1 MKRILTLLFVAAL
14 LAGLAGCAAPGASTG
29 GGDTI
34 KIGVQ
39 GPITGDMALEGKG
52 FKSAV
57 QLLADQTN
65 AAGGINGKKVELLI
79 EDDKGDPKEAALVA
93 DRMVSNK
100 VAAVIGAYNSTATEP
115 ISAIYNKNNIL
126 HITPSSTRTTLTDK
140 GYKQF
145 FRTCFLDDRQGLF
158 AARFMKE
165 ILGNKNIAILHDNS
179 TYAQGLAEDTKKY
192 AEQLGLNIAFYD
204 AINPKDQ
211 DFTPVLT
218 KLKGAGAET
227 VYFTGYYAQ
236 AGQLLKQAKDIGL
249 QIQWLGGNS
258 SNNKEVVNIAG
269 VDAAKGMMFTS
280 EPLPQ
285 DLDSPEA
292 KQFIADYKA
301 KYNEDPPTV
310 WTVMAADAFRVIKYA
325 MEQTKSTDTTKL
337 AEYLHTNL
345 KDFPGITGPILGF
358 DAKGDRLGSIHKAYV
373 ITDTGD
379 IQLYP
384 KQPAAQ

>member
-1 MKRILTLLFVAAL
+1 MSKRYILPLLLIVILLLPAACAPTG
-14 LAGLAGCAAPGASTG
+14 AGS
-29 GGDTI
+29 TI
-34 KIGVQ
+34 KIGLEA
-39 GPITGDMALEGKG
+39 PLTGDYAYEGQG
-52 FKSAV
+52 FQRSV
-57 QLLADQTN
+57 QLLVDQTN
-65 AAGGINGKKVELLI
+65 AAGGINGQKVELI
-79 EDDKGDPKEAALVA
+79 VDDDKGDPKEAALVA
-93 DRMVSNK
+93 DRMVSRK
-100 VAAVIGAYNSTATEP
+100 VVAVIGGYNSSATEP
-115 ISAIYNKNNIL
+115 ASTIYNKANIL
-126 HITPSSTRTTLTDK
+126 HVTPSSTALRLTQK
-140 GYKQF
+140 GYTQF
-145 FRTCFLDDRQGLF
+145 FRVCFLDDRQGLF
-158 AARFMKE
+158 AAKFMKE
-165 ILGNKNIAILHDNS
+165 VLGNNKIGILHDNS
-179 TYAQGLAEDTKKY
+179 TYAQGLAEQTKTY
-192 AEQLGLNIAFYD
+192 ATQQGIDVPFFD

>member
-1 MKRILTLLFVAAL
+1 MKRVFILLLVAI
-14 LAGLAGCAAPGASTG
+14 LASSIAACAAPGASTG

-65 AAGGINGKKVELLI
+65 AAGGINGKKVELII

-93 DRMVSNK
+93 DRMVANK

-115 ISAIYNKNNIL
+115 ISVIYNKNNIL

-140 GYKQF
+140 GFKQF

-192 AEQLGLNIAFYD
+192 AEQQGLNIVFFD

-218 KLKGAGAET
+218 RLKGAGAET

-236 AGQLLKQAKDIGL
+236 AGQLLKQSKDVGL
-249 QIQWLGGNS
+249 EIQWLGGNA

-269 VDAAKGMMFTS
+269 VDNAKGMMFTT

-292 KQFIADYKA
+292 KQFMADYKA

-310 WTVMAADAFRVIKYA
+310 WTVMAADAFRVIKNA
-325 MEQTKSTDTTKL
+325 MEQTKGTDTTKM
-337 AEYLHTNL
+337 AEYLH
-345 KDFPGITGPILGF
+345 KDFKNFPGITGPILGF
-358 DAKGDRLGSIHKAYV
+358 DEKGDRLGSIHKAYV
-373 ITDTGD
+373 ITDSGD

-384 KQPAAQ
+384 KQPTAQ